1 MNTKT
6 NENKKPMTGG
16 YLPVAI
22 LIVGFVLLV
31 LNIVIEDEPGGVPL
45 LIIALSG
52 GWLIVRYVK
61 QRVQNRNA

>member
-1 MNTKT
+1 MNTET
-6 NENKKPMTGG
+6 NDPKKPMIGG

-31 LNIVIEDEPGGVPL
+31 LNIVIEDEPGAVPL
-45 LIIALSG
+45 FIILVSG

-61 QRVQNRNA
+61 LRLQKRNA